1 MVASD
6 QNRPQVNAFG
16 HLLIRKQEL
25 SRFLHN
31 LNNPAINSSASLENA
46 EREFSDLQPRGSIKG
61 DRSWRQGRPK
71 LGQSSTSSSVCERDS
86 GQVLSQDQDSGSCNS
101 PPGRSRISIHKSGNF
116 PLLETIGKLMKAVEK
131 SRPESSSPRDRR
143 HFGKKESLWLRNAP
157 GSFLL
162 VG

>member
-1 MVASD
+1 M
-6 QNRPQVNAFG
+6 
-16 HLLIRKQEL
+16 
-25 SRFLHN
+25 
-31 LNNPAINSSASLENA
+31 
-46 EREFSDLQPRGSIKG
+46 
-61 DRSWRQGRPK
+61 
-71 LGQSSTSSSVCERDS
+71 CERDS

-101 PPGRSRISIHKSGNF
+101 PGRSWISIHKSGNF
-116 PLLETIGKLMKAVEK
+116 PFIETIGKLMKPVEK